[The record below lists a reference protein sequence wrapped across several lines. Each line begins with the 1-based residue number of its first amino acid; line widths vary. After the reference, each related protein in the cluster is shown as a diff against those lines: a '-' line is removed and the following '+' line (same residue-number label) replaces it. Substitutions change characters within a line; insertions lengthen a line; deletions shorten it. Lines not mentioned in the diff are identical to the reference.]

1 MRTTITLDDDV
12 AAAIEQLRGDRQR
25 SFRSL
30 VNDLLRRGLANRD
43 APRAAEPV
51 VWTRSVSLGGC
62 RLPDVDNVSEVLAIV
77 EGEDHR

>member
-1 MRTTITLDDDV
+1 MRTTITLDNDV
-12 AAAIEQLRGDRQR
+12 ATAIEQLRRDQHL

-30 VNDLLRRGLANRD
+30 VNDLLRRGLAHRD

-51 VWTRSVSLGGC
+51 VWTRSVTLGGC

-77 EGEDHR
+77 EGEDRR